1 LVSHVTVTDRHHA
14 LYGQRL
20 RLVPIRSSRGP
31 AYIVVELPGGRRR
44 SLRRSVTD
52 LTGAAEA
59 TPSAEQEAPRISART
74 LLALAR
80 HVATSLAASAV
91 EVPHADRSA
100 SAAEPTAGG
109 NAAPAMA
116 EPAGRDASAGRP
128 AAGRPAAAA
137 APERPGDGERA
148 C

>member
-1 LVSHVTVTDRHHA
+1 
-14 LYGQRL
+14 L

-74 LLALAR
+74 LLPLAR

-91 EVPHADRSA
+91 EVPHADH
-100 SAAEPTAGG
+100 
-109 NAAPAMA
+109 APSVA
-116 EPAGRDASAGRP
+116 EPAARGVTTIAAVAEPVGRDASAGRP
-128 AAGRPAAAA
+128 AVGRPAAAA
-137 APERPGDGERA
+137 ALELPGDGERT